1 MEKTSIPSA
10 TAHATPADILDRA
23 QRLPAQ
29 ECGVPRLD
37 IEAESKVDIS
47 ASAPES
53 HGRLEQLQREHGST
67 WSSSSDPADPYNWP
81 SYRKIIIG
89 TIFSFGQLI
98 PIMSASMTAAALGDI
113 AHDLK
118 IGAST
123 AQITLSSYFLG
134 MAFAPFLIAAMSEMC
149 GRKRVWVA
157 CNTWYIL
164 WNALCPAGNSAPL
177 MIVGRFMTG
186 AGASVGVT
194 LNGPVMADMYGK
206 SQRGR
211 SMAIVTLLPYVGP
224 ALGPIVGGLIT
235 QFIHW
240 SWIFWIMSLVDT
252 AIVLLG
258 LAFIQESYTPVLL
271 RRKASKENSRMQSA
285 HSTKSLYARLGPHLM
300 RPFRILLLRPVIWPI
315 SLLAAISFAV
325 YSLMLSTYATLW
337 IDRYGQ
343 SELISSLHYISIA
356 LGSTIAGQIGAHI
369 MDWLYKYLS
378 TRAGRSGT
386 PEFRLPYTL
395 PGMLL
400 MPTGLLLYGWSA
412 EKILSWAVVDIGA
425 IIFTLGSFVAAQ
437 GNMAYQL
444 DEFGD
449 YGASAGA
456 ASRMLSYTLAFMLPI
471 FAPRLYNTLGY
482 GWGNSTL
489 ALATLVLG
497 VPTVAALWVWGE
509 GLRAVGR
516 AHQNAALAEP

>member
-1 MEKTSIPSA
+1 
-10 TAHATPADILDRA
+10 
-23 QRLPAQ
+23 
-29 ECGVPRLD
+29 
-37 IEAESKVDIS
+37 
-47 ASAPES
+47 
-53 HGRLEQLQREHGST
+53 
-67 WSSSSDPADPYNWP
+67 
-81 SYRKIIIG
+81 
-89 TIFSFGQLI
+89 
-98 PIMSASMTAAALGDI
+98 
-113 AHDLK
+113 
-118 IGAST
+118 
-123 AQITLSSYFLG
+123 
-134 MAFAPFLIAAMSEMC
+134 
-149 GRKRVWVA
+149 
-157 CNTWYIL
+157 
-164 WNALCPAGNSAPL
+164 
-177 MIVGRFMTG
+177 
-186 AGASVGVT
+186 
-194 LNGPVMADMYGK
+194 MADMYGK

-252 AIVLLG
+252 TIVLLG
-258 LAFIQESYTPVLL
+258 LVFIRESYTPVLL
-271 RRKASKENSRMQSA
+271 RRKATKEHGRPHGA
-285 HSTKSLYARLGPHLM
+285 HSAKSLNDRLDPHLM
-300 RPFRILLLRPVIWPI
+300 RPLRILVLRPVIWPI
-315 SLLAAISFAV
+315 SIIATISFAV

-356 LGSTIAGQIGAHI
+356 LGSTIAGQIGAHV

-378 TRAGRSGT
+378 IRAGGNGT

-400 MPTGLLLYGWSA
+400 IPVGLLLYGWSA
-412 EKILSWAVVDIGA
+412 ERTLPWVVVDIGA

-456 ASRMLSYTLAFMLPI
+456 ASRMVSYTLAFVLPT
-471 FAPRLYNTLGY
+471 FAPRLYDTLGY

-489 ALATLVLG
+489 ALATVVLG
-497 VPTVAALWVWGE
+497 VPVTGALWFWG
-509 GLRAVGR
+509 GQLRKVGR
-516 AHQNAALAEP
+516 QRQNEVLVRS

>member
-1 MEKTSIPSA
+1 
-10 TAHATPADILDRA
+10 
-23 QRLPAQ
+23 
-29 ECGVPRLD
+29 
-37 IEAESKVDIS
+37 
-47 ASAPES
+47 
-53 HGRLEQLQREHGST
+53 
-67 WSSSSDPADPYNWP
+67 
-81 SYRKIIIG
+81 
-89 TIFSFGQLI
+89 
-98 PIMSASMTAAALGDI
+98 
-113 AHDLK
+113 
-118 IGAST
+118 
-123 AQITLSSYFLG
+123 
-134 MAFAPFLIAAMSEMC
+134 
-149 GRKRVWVA
+149 
-157 CNTWYIL
+157 
-164 WNALCPAGNSAPL
+164 
-177 MIVGRFMTG
+177 
-186 AGASVGVT
+186 
-194 LNGPVMADMYGK
+194 MADMYGK

-258 LAFIQESYTPVLL
+258 LAFIRESYTPVLL
-271 RRKASKENSRMQSA
+271 RRKAANEDSRSQGA
-285 HSTKSLYARLGPHLM
+285 HSAKSLHARLGPHLM
-300 RPFRILLLRPVIWPI
+300 RPFRILVLRPVIWPI

-356 LGSTIAGQIGAHI
+356 LGSTIAGQIGAHV
-369 MDWLYKYLS
+369 MDWPYKYLS
-378 TRAGRSGT
+378 MRAGGIGT

-400 MPTGLLLYGWSA
+400 MPIGLLLYGWSA
-412 EKILSWAVVDIGA
+412 ERALPWAAVDIGV

-437 GNMAYQL
+437 GNFAYQL

-456 ASRMLSYTLAFMLPI
+456 ASRMLSYTLAFVLPI
-471 FAPRLYNTLGY
+471 FAPHLYNTLGY

-489 ALATLVLG
+489 ALATIVLG
-497 VPTVAALWVWGE
+497 VPVTGALWFWGKQ
-509 GLRAVGR
+509 LRQVGR
-516 AHQNAALAEP
+516 ERQNRVLAQSSETHQ